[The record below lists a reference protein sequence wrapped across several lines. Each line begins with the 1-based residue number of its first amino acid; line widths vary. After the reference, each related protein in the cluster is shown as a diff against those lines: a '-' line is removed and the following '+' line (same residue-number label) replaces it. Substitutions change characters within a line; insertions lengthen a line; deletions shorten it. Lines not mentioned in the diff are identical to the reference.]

1 MKIVELGLQDSSY
14 RVMNSLAALALAFA
28 VAACGGSSD
37 SSGDPGGNVPE
48 PPPGEAT
55 SSEQAACDGMGREM
69 MHMDASTMAD
79 GAHGEM
85 MEPGEN
91 TYMVHLPDGA
101 ASWAV
106 VDIPRGHSDWI
117 VAVDHAD
124 VAVAFVDED
133 GMRVSIPQN
142 AANRACPE
150 QLAVHAE
157 VHIHEMGHMRLE
169 FAADGPRVV
178 HVQIFEAGSDG
189 HHDGGGDMLSDL
201 ACSAFEGEPI
211 HFMAPTTA
219 DGAMGVEPLE
229 AGELYH
235 IMLPQEGAGYAML
248 HAEIAHSDWAI
259 FSEEHGAIVRI
270 SMGEMSSDVTPHA
283 PSAVCEELIAVDTRL
298 HLHEA
303 GMYLIEFADEGARDS
318 LLLMAPV
325 DGEHGDHGDH
335 GDMGDENHDGHGDMG
350 DENHDGHGD
359 MGDENHDGHGDMG
372 DENHG

>member
-1 MKIVELGLQDSSY
+1 MKIVELDLQDFSR
-14 RVMNSLAALALAFA
+14 RVVTAVAAFALAVV

-37 SSGDPGGNVPE
+37 STDPGGTVPE
-48 PPPGEAT
+48 PPPGDAT
-55 SSEQAACDGMGREM
+55 ASEEAACDGMSREM
-69 MHMDASTMAD
+69 MHMDASTMPD
-79 GAHGEM
+79 GGHGEM
-85 MEPGEN
+85 MEPGEH
-91 TYMVHLPDGA
+91 TYMVHLPEGA
-101 ASWAV
+101 TSWAV
-106 VDIPRGHSDWI
+106 VDIPREHGDWI

-124 VAVAFVDED
+124 VAVALVDED

-178 HVQIFEAGSDG
+178 HVQIFETGSGG
-189 HHDGGGDMLSDL
+189 HHGGGDMLSDL
-201 ACSAFEGEPI
+201 ACTAFEGEPT
-211 HFMAPTTA
+211 HFMAPTTPE
-219 DGAMGVEPLE
+219 GAMGADPLE

-248 HAEIAHSDWAI
+248 HAEVGHSDWAI

-283 PSAVCEELIAVDTRL
+283 PSEVCEELIAVDTRL

-303 GMYLIEFADEGARDS
+303 GMYLVEFADEGARDS

-325 DGEHGDHGDH
+325 DAGHGDHGDGDHGDGDHGDH
-335 GDMGDENHDGHGDMG
+335 GDMGDEGHGDHGDMG
-350 DENHDGHGD
+350 DESHGD
-359 MGDENHDGHGDMG
+359 HG
-372 DENHG
+372 